1 MRKNY
6 NEALLYETLFQVL
19 RRNEAEAWKMYDNLR
34 KCIDVSRP
42 LPEIISPL
50 CDITNLSSVALGEAY
65 YHLRTLF
72 EAYEQRLSYEIIDDR
87 DPLWPKGA
95 DRGESPVHFL
105 FLAGNSALLSR
116 PRVTVIGMKNPTQL
130 GFNSSLIALGEI
142 NSAKCVMMSVFES
155 GVDQYCI
162 QNALLEKIPQ
172 IIVLSSPL
180 HQCNPDSFREL
191 MVAVVNS
198 GSLLI
203 TSFPPSARSEKWF
216 SIPRNRLLMAIS
228 EYVVIPEERDGG
240 PSWALADIA
249 HANGAPVI
257 LFESSVQN
265 PAYKYAT
272 AYAQNENVIVWRK
285 KNDLKRVLVPM
296 KSVPRKKKE
305 NPDQLELF

>member
-1 MRKNY
+1 MRRNY

-19 RRNEAEAWKMYDNLR
+19 RRNEAEAWKVYDNLR

-50 CDITNLSSVALGEAY
+50 CDISNISSVALGDAY
-65 YHLRTLF
+65 YNLRSQF
-72 EAYEQRLSYEIIDDR
+72 EAYEQRISYEIIDDR
-87 DPLWPKGA
+87 DPLWPTGA

-105 FLAGNSALLSR
+105 YLAGNTDLLSKE
-116 PRVTVIGMKNPTQL
+116 RVTVIGMKNPTQL
-130 GFNSSLIALGEI
+130 GLNSSMTALTEIAA
-142 NSAKCVMMSVFES
+142 AKCVMMSVLES

-162 QNALLEKIPQ
+162 QNALLMKIPQ
-172 IIVLSSPL
+172 IVVLASPL

-198 GSLLI
+198 GSLLV
-203 TSFPPSARSEKWF
+203 TGFPPSSRSEKWF

-228 EYVVIPEERDGG
+228 HYVVIPEEKDGG

-249 HANGAPVI
+249 HSNGAPVF

-265 PAYKYAT
+265 PAYSYAT
-272 AYAQNENVIVWRK
+272 AYSKNENVVVWRR
-285 KNDLKRVLVPM
+285 KNDIRRVLSPM
-296 KSVPRKKKE
+296 KSAPRKRKD